1 MTSTPLVG
9 NTFFGLDISQLGSKL
24 MSVRRRLSKRILLL
38 EFSSSG
44 LRYAEASPSL
54 DGIRLSH
61 ISRVALPEE
70 ALERGV
76 PSDPV
81 MMASL
86 VRALCQEKAIPAHR
100 AAVVLS
106 PDVAYQRIIEL
117 PPDLT
122 TEKASSYL
130 RDPANAVPLPFP
142 LEQTDFDLYPLTR
155 SSGSNLQPYL
165 LIAIP
170 QTLIDRVISLLDEAQ
185 LELHALELG
194 PFSLLRFLADE
205 LVSLGESEMHLVLE
219 LLPDCS
225 QLCVVGSSGPSRFER
240 LSAIRDFPEPDLDDE
255 QLKNALEA
263 GLSAEALTLKDERY
277 LPISELDLRAVL
289 RDLKAVLSDLVSE
302 DDTKVLRG
310 ITLSGVNSS
319 HPLIKDLFQEVLN
332 CDVKVLNPVLMSRI
346 TGFSSDD
353 LLVSTG
359 LARLLGLGLGFLPQE
374 QLLSC
379 FMKESPSTK
388 VLAPL
393 PSLPV
398 DVIIDSHEQKR
409 TPMMDPLDVEVQKIS
424 TDEDT
429 LDVREVSLI
438 QEEDCKF
445 AEDSVEKEYSSL
457 GLDLS
462 VREESV
468 EVDEESVEEEEEVIE
483 GEKKWPSINAIPGLE
498 ASAFK
503 PRPGKLQS
511 NSQSKPTED
520 ESSSSSLGEL
530 RFQDE

>member
-1 MTSTPLVG
+1 M
-9 NTFFGLDISQLGSKL
+9 
-24 MSVRRRLSKRILLL
+24 
-38 EFSSSG
+38 
-44 LRYAEASPSL
+44 
-54 DGIRLSH
+54 
-61 ISRVALPEE
+61 
-70 ALERGV
+70 
-76 PSDPV
+76 
-81 MMASL
+81 
-86 VRALCQEKAIPAHR
+86 
-100 AAVVLS
+100 
-106 PDVAYQRIIEL
+106 
-117 PPDLT
+117 
-122 TEKASSYL
+122 
-130 RDPANAVPLPFP
+130 
-142 LEQTDFDLYPLTR
+142 
-155 SSGSNLQPYL
+155 
-165 LIAIP
+165 
-170 QTLIDRVISLLDEAQ
+170 
-185 LELHALELG
+185 
-194 PFSLLRFLADE
+194 
-205 LVSLGESEMHLVLE
+205 
-219 LLPDCS
+219 
-225 QLCVVGSSGPSRFER
+225 GSSGPSRFER

-255 QLKNALEA
+255 QLKDALEA
-263 GLSAEALTLKDERY
+263 GLSAEELTLKDERY

-310 ITLSGVNSS
+310 LTLSGVNSA

-359 LARLLGLGLGFLPQE
+359 IARLIGLGLGFLPQE

-409 TPMMDPLDVEVQKIS
+409 TPMMDPLDVEVRKIS

-438 QEEDCKF
+438 QEEDGKF

-483 GEKKWPSINAIPGLE
+483 GEKEWPSINAIPGLE
-498 ASAFK
+498 ASVSK
-503 PRPGKLQS
+503 SRPGKLQS

-520 ESSSSSLGEL
+520 ESLFSSLGEL